1 MLMRPGR
8 GVQVPRHVSY
18 LALLLAPL
26 LGLGLPMRDTAA
38 AAGWR
43 QEAPQTTGPG
53 GVETTV
59 PPTTK
64 FTATSPST
72 TEPCATTTTDTAATQ
87 PCLPSTTAPL
97 STTAGQLV
105 GPVIDALR
113 TVTADVVAGPAAAG
127 STTTQNPTSI
137 LATTK
142 DAPTSVQVAKE
153 PGGNVEVA
161 GAGAQM
167 AVGLPAGQGITS
179 QRADGNIAVFA
190 APDPAQADVAVQPR
204 DTGARVMVIIRS
216 PDEPQTYR
224 FPVHI
229 PRGGRLAPMAHGKS
243 GAHNTPEERNTTG
256 YVILDG
262 HDEGVGSIAA
272 PWAQDSAGNPVP
284 TWYTRE
290 PGAIVQHVAHIGAHY
305 PVVADPLLSVGCAWF
320 KCTVWFSA
328 SVTSRLAH
336 SALLGQARFAEAA
349 TRLCLKLR
357 HPVAIAVC
365 GALSAVLS
373 QALIDTLKGAR
384 DRHACLR
391 VTFTPLGS
399 PIRFT
404 IDSSTACG
412 RGAEAGSGRV
422 APLPPGSQPFVN
434 NRSVTFTAVG
444 GALFWIPNRDQ
455 LSLLVGGG
463 DPWRRVRRISTS
475 QVRRY
480 RDTPVDGTLFQ
491 EVSNSRAYYVSAGH
505 CWYVSAEQ
513 FVRRGFKPQNIR
525 KVPDGGLRQ
534 CPYAGDLPPL
544 AVAKA
549 PLPPPR
555 TSPPSTAPPKNCD
568 PAYPD
573 QCLQDGIGDWDCA
586 GGSGNG
592 PNYVE
597 GPLTVRPPDPF
608 DLDRNHNGV
617 GCEER
622 NS

>member
-1 MLMRPGR
+1 MRPGR

-26 LGLGLPMRDTAA
+26 LGLGLPIGNTAA
-38 AAGWR
+38 TAGWR
-43 QEAPQTTGPG
+43 HEAPQTTGPG

-59 PPTTK
+59 APTTE

-72 TEPCATTTTDTAATQ
+72 TAA
-87 PCLPSTTAPL
+87 P

-105 GPVIDALR
+105 NPVIDALR
-113 TVTADVVAGPAAAG
+113 LVTADVVAGPAAAG
-127 STTTQNPTSI
+127 NTTTQNPTSI

-142 DAPTSVQVAKE
+142 DAATSVQVAKD
-153 PGGNVEVA
+153 PSGNLEAA

-179 QRADGNIAVFA
+179 RRADGNIAVFA
-190 APDPAQADVAVQPR
+190 APDPAQADVAVQPT
-204 DTGARVMVIIRS
+204 DTGARVLVIIRS
-216 PDEPQTYR
+216 PNEPQTYR

-229 PRGGRLAPMAHGKS
+229 PRGGRLAPMAHGNS
-243 GAHNTPEERNTTG
+243 GAHNIPEERNTTG

-290 PGAIVQHVAHIGAHY
+290 PGAIVQHVAHIGARY
-305 PVVADPLLSVGCAWF
+305 PVVADPLLSIGCAWI
-320 KCTVWFSA
+320 KCAVWFSV

-336 SALLGQARFAEAA
+336 SAPLGQALFAKTA

-357 HPVAIAVC
+357 HPVAIDVC
-365 GALSAVLS
+365 GALPAVLS
-373 QALIDTLKGAR
+373 HPLIDTLKNAR

-391 VTFTPLGS
+391 VTFNPLGS
-399 PIRFT
+399 PIRFAA
-404 IDSSTACG
+404 DNSTACS
-412 RGAEAGSGRV
+412 RGAEAGSSRV
-422 APLPPGSQPFVN
+422 APLPSGSQPFVN
-434 NRSVTFTAVG
+434 SRSVTFTAVG

-455 LSLLVGGG
+455 LSLLVGGN
-463 DPWRRVRRISTS
+463 DPWQQVRRISTS

-480 RDTPVDGTLFQ
+480 RDVPVDGTLFQ

-513 FVRRGFKPQNIR
+513 FARRGFKPQKIR

-555 TSPPSTAPPKNCD
+555 TSPPPTAPPKNCD

-586 GGSGNG
+586 EGSGNG
-592 PNYVE
+592 PHYVE

>member
-26 LGLGLPMRDTAA
+26 LGLGLPMGGTAA
-38 AAGWR
+38 AAGWW
-43 QEAPQTTGPG
+43 QE
-53 GVETTV
+53 
-59 PPTTK
+59 
-64 FTATSPST
+64 S
-72 TEPCATTTTDTAATQ
+72 
-87 PCLPSTTAPL
+87 
-97 STTAGQLV
+97 GQLV
-105 GPVIDALR
+105 DPVIDALR
-113 TVTADVVAGPAAAG
+113 TVTADVVVGPAAAG

-153 PGGNVEVA
+153 PGGNVKVA

-179 QRADGNIAVFA
+179 QRATGNIAVFA

-229 PRGGRLAPMAHGKS
+229 PRGDRLVPMARGRR
-243 GAHNTPEERNTTG
+243 GANDTPEERNATG
-256 YVILDG
+256 YVILDSQ
-262 HDEGVGSIAA
+262 DEGVGSIAA
-272 PWAQDSAGNPVP
+272 PWAQDAAGHPVP

-305 PVVADPLLSVGCAWF
+305 PVVADVLLSVGCAWF
-320 KCTVWFSA
+320 KCAVWFSA
-328 SVTSRLAH
+328 AFTSRLAH
-336 SALLGQARFAEAA
+336 SAPLGQALFAEAA
-349 TRLCLKLR
+349 TRLCRTL
-357 HPVAIAVC
+357 HDPIAIAVC
-365 GALSAVLS
+365 GALATVRS
-373 QALIDTLKGAR
+373 QAPVNTLKDAR
-384 DRHACLR
+384 DKHACLR
-391 VTFTPLGS
+391 VTFTPLRS
-399 PIRFT
+399 PVRFAA
-404 IDSSTACG
+404 DSSKACG
-412 RGAEAGSGRV
+412 RGAEAGGDRV
-422 APLPPGSQPFVN
+422 APVPPGPESFVN
-434 NRSVTFTAVG
+434 SRLVTFTVVG
-444 GALFWIPNRDQ
+444 SALFWIPNRDQ
-455 LSLLVGGG
+455 LRLLVGGD
-463 DPWRRVRRISTS
+463 DPWQRVRRISTS

-513 FVRRGFKPQNIR
+513 FRRHGFKSEEIR

-544 AVAKA
+544 AVTKA

-555 TSPPSTAPPKNCD
+555 TSPPPTARPKNCD

-573 QCLQDGIGDWDCA
+573 PDTCLQDGIGDWDCA

-622 NS
+622 NP